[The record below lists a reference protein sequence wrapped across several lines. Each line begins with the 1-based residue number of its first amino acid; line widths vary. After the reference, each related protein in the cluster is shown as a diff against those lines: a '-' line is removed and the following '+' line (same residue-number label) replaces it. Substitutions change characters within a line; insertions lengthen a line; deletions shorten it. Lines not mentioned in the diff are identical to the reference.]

1 MIENYIVSYVILPHG
16 ITDLTRSK
24 KHELPLLLL
33 VYSFSFSIC
42 SLLHD
47 LFKYLISYSYNMN
60 YEYDEVLTFKKSNV
74 KKPKKKKV
82 KERTIED
89 IKKEREKKQCLE
101 DENKLKKEKLVK
113 EEEKAR
119 LEKVKEIEKQ
129 VIDYDLNLLEE
140 DLKDF
145 KGTSSVKI
153 VNDDDRDVEYDF
165 M

>member
-1 MIENYIVSYVILPHG
+1 
-16 ITDLTRSK
+16 
-24 KHELPLLLL
+24 
-33 VYSFSFSIC
+33 
-42 SLLHD
+42 
-47 LFKYLISYSYNMN
+47 MN